1 MFCKSL
7 SSKLCTIH
15 LRLKSGNILRLH
27 ERCFSVNF
35 AKALRT
41 SSPFLPEHHQNN
53 ASVTVFPISVC
64 TVSISGLHTTIYSE
78 PKKQVVCTL

>member
-1 MFCKSL
+1 MSL
-7 SSKLCTIH
+7 NRAC
-15 LRLKSGNILRLH
+15 LRLMNVLNQCGNFLRLH
-27 ERCFSVNF
+27 EQCFSVNF

-41 SSPFLPEHHQNN
+41 SFPFLPEHHQNN